1 MNFIIVILS
10 VIIIVILFY
19 IGFKSYFSKK
29 STLTSQTSLA
39 DGSKPVPDII
49 SSNIQKP
56 DSTRYAYGLWIY
68 VNTLNAPTAKSII
81 FSRNNDL
88 ILYLDQN
95 NTTLTA
101 VVNPQIDSTNTSS
114 TSPIVVSNESNLN
127 KPRVPP
133 STGVSPST
141 KINITNNFPLQK
153 WVYIVISIDNTV
165 ADCYL
170 DGKLIKSVKI
180 TQVAPDKTAPVKFGL
195 GVDAYI
201 AQFQR
206 WTNPLD
212 PQSVWKAYA
221 AGSGSSLAGTDSNY
235 NVALSVL
242 KDNVITSKL
251 TLY

>member
-19 IGFKSYFSKK
+19 IGFKSFFSKK
-29 STLTSQTSLA
+29 STLTNQTSLA
-39 DGSKPVPDII
+39 DGSKSVPDII
-49 SSNIQKP
+49 ATNIQKP

-88 ILYLDQN
+88 ILYLDQS

-101 VVNPQIDSTNTSS
+101 VVNPKIDSTNTSS
-114 TSPIVVSNESNLN
+114 TSPIVVSSESNLS
-127 KPRVPP
+127 KPPP
-133 STGVSPST
+133 STIGVSPST

-153 WVYIVISIDNTV
+153 WVYLVISIDNTV
-165 ADCYL
+165 ADFYL

-201 AQFQR
+201 AKFQR

-212 PQSVWKAYA
+212 PQSVWKAYS
-221 AGSGSSLAGTDSNY
+221 AGSGSSLAGTESNY

>member
-1 MNFIIVILS
+1 MNYIIVILS

-19 IGFKSYFSKK
+19 VAFSSYFSNV
-29 STLTSQTSLA
+29 STLMQQTSLA
-39 DGSKPVPDII
+39 DTTKPVPDVVAT
-49 SSNIQKP
+49 NLQKP
-56 DSTRYAYGLWIY
+56 DATRYAYGVWVY
-68 VNTLNAPTAKSII
+68 VNTLTAGASPPKSVI
-81 FSRNNDL
+81 FSRNND
-88 ILYLDQN
+88 IVVYLDQA
-95 NTTLTA
+95 TSTLYA
-101 VVNPQIDSTNTSS
+101 VLNPNTSGLP
-114 TSPIVVSNESNLN
+114 TSGLISVPTNETT
-127 KPRVPP
+127 PP
-133 STGVSPST
+133 LVGTTST
-141 KINITNNFPLQK
+141 KIAITNNFPLQK
-153 WVYIVISIDNTV
+153 WVCITVSIDNTV

-180 TQVAPDKTAPVKFGL
+180 TQVTPDKNSNIKFGL
-195 GVDAYI
+195 GFDAYI

-212 PQSVWKAYA
+212 PQSVWNAYV

>member
-1 MNFIIVILS
+1 M
-10 VIIIVILFY
+10 
-19 IGFKSYFSKK
+19 
-29 STLTSQTSLA
+29 
-39 DGSKPVPDII
+39 
-49 SSNIQKP
+49 
-56 DSTRYAYGLWIY
+56 
-68 VNTLNAPTAKSII
+68 
-81 FSRNNDL
+81 
-88 ILYLDQN
+88 
-95 NTTLTA
+95 
-101 VVNPQIDSTNTSS
+101 
-114 TSPIVVSNESNLN
+114 
-127 KPRVPP
+127 P
-133 STGVSPST
+133 STVSPST

-153 WVYIVISIDNTV
+153 WVYLVISIDNTV

-180 TQVAPDKTAPVKFGL
+180 TQVAPDKTADVKFGL

>member
-19 IGFKSYFSKK
+19 IGFKSYFSKT
-29 STLTSQTSLA
+29 STLTNQTSLA
-39 DGSKPVPDII
+39 DASKPVP
-49 SSNIQKP
+49 NIVATNLQKP

-68 VNTLNAPTAKSII
+68 VNTLNAPTAKSVI

-88 ILYLDQN
+88 ILYLDQST
-95 NTTLTA
+95 TTLTA
-101 VVNPQIDSTNTSS
+101 VINPTT
-114 TSPIVVSNESNLN
+114 TALPGSPVIVSNEPGLI
-127 KPRVPP
+127 KPLA
-133 STGVSPST
+133 SGISPST

-153 WVYIVISIDNTV
+153 WVYLVISIDNTV

-180 TQVAPDKTAPVKFGL
+180 TQVAPDKTAEVKFGL
-195 GVDAYI
+195 GFDAYI
-201 AQFQR
+201 AKFQR

-212 PQSVWKAYA
+212 PQSVWNAYV
-221 AGSGSSLAGTDSNY
+221 AGSGSSLAGSDSNY